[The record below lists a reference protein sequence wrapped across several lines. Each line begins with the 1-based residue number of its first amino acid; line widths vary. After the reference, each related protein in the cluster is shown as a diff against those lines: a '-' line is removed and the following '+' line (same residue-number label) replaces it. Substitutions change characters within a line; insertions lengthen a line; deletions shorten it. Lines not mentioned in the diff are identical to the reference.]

1 MSFIDDNKAY
11 EAWLAEQCDVVREDL
26 AAKHERMRENAFVFL
41 RGTYFRWA
49 AIIESVCK
57 DLKDAPAVLAVGD
70 VHIENFGTWRDIE
83 GRLVWGINDFDE
95 ASRMPYAFDLV
106 RLVTSARLAP
116 GMRIADNTIAQ
127 AVLAGYRRGIG
138 APRPT
143 LLDEHET
150 WMREYVGTTDDE
162 RRKFWKKMQKLRGA
176 RRVDKRAQ
184 RLLEQS
190 YPERADTLRLAKRV
204 AGVGSLGRPRI
215 VALATW
221 RGGHI
226 VREAKALVPSAWDWA
241 HNRDTRSRFH
251 DAVKSRHRS
260 PDPFLRTDGRFIV
273 RRLAADAIKIEF
285 EALPK
290 RALQKG
296 MFEAMGFDLGAFH
309 GSNDADA
316 KAIIRDLGRRPGRW
330 LQKACDRAIKSVRAD
345 YREWRR
351 GK

>member
-11 EAWLAEQCDVVREDL
+11 ETWLAGQCDVVKDDL
-26 AAKHERMRENAFVFL
+26 AAKHARMRENAFVFL

-49 AIIESVCK
+49 ATIEKVCK
-57 DLKDAPAVLAVGD
+57 DLQDAPTVLAVGD
-70 VHIENFGTWRDIE
+70 VHIENYGTWRDIE

-95 ASRMPYAFDLV
+95 AARMPYAFDLV

-116 GMRIADNTIAQ
+116 GMRIADGAIAQ
-127 AVLAGYRRGIG
+127 AVLAGYRRGI
-138 APRPT
+138 AKPRPT

-162 RRKFWKKMQKLRGA
+162 RRRFWKKMQKLKGA
-176 RRVDKRAQ
+176 KKVDGRAR

-215 VALATW
+215 VALAQW

-241 HNRDTRSRFH
+241 HKRAGRSRFP
-251 DAVKSRHRS
+251 DAVRSRHRS
-260 PDPFLRTDGRFIV
+260 PDPFLRADTRYIV

-285 EALPK
+285 EELPK
-290 RALQKG
+290 KALQKG
-296 MFEAMGFDLGAFH
+296 MFEAMGFDLGSFH
-309 GSNDADA
+309 GGNETDA
-316 KAIIRDLGRRPGRW
+316 KAIIKDLGRRRGRW
-330 LQKACDRAIKSVRAD
+330 LQKATDRAVAATREDFK
-345 YREWRR
+345 EWRR
-351 GK
+351 G